1 MTTPKTVSIV
11 TVTQYS
17 RFENLKILYEII
29 ENQDYPFIK
38 EWIIVE
44 GSQTPALQTQ
54 NADNIHKGL
63 SKRDIENADTQNTTK
78 NFFAIHTIVPQNI
91 VPLSN
96 LRNIGND
103 HCSGDIIV
111 CMDDDDY
118 YPPTRVSHAVSMLS
132 KYNRSI
138 AGCSKIYMY
147 DFYLQKLYKFRGF
160 HNNHSTNNC
169 LAYKKEYLTNHIY
182 KDGLSISEE
191 YHFTNGFTE
200 PMIQLTPE
208 KCVIMSSHTQN
219 TVDKSPFVA
228 NHEYVMEINID
239 IYNMVPKEIFDK
251 MMGLFTLRKRV

>member
-1 MTTPKTVSIV
+1 M
-11 TVTQYS
+11 
-17 RFENLKILYEII
+17 I
-29 ENQDYPFIK
+29 ETQDYPFIK

-54 NADNIHKGL
+54 NAENIRLFLREK
-63 SKRDIENADTQNTTK
+63 DTEISGKQNSTK
-78 NFFAIHTIVPQNI
+78 NFFAIHTIVPENI

-103 HCSGDIIV
+103 HCSADIIV

-118 YPPTRVSHAVSMLS
+118 YPITRVSHAVSMLS

-169 LAYKKEYLTNHIY
+169 LAYKKEYLTNHRY
-182 KDGLSISEE
+182 KEGLSMSEE

-200 PMIQLTPE
+200 PMIQLIPE

-219 TVDKSPFVA
+219 TVDKSPFVT
-228 NHEYVMEINID
+228 NDEYVIEINID

-251 MMGLFTLRKRV
+251 MRSCCSTERSCCSTERSFSTERIW